1 MAKALFAWVLYNV
14 ITQQS
19 LVIFNTSNITDI
31 NQSLDLPIVLL
42 NICPNY
48 PLYEWGVS
56 KITQDSAHTGPKR
69 VFTKFF
75 GLYTNATVSVKP
87 CSTTLLKIANLAKTL
102 HPLFPDSFFA
112 LNILQILHTYV
123 IICLPLLDYKNHK

>member
-1 MAKALFAWVLYNV
+1 MERHKVSYRTFSVHVQMAKALFAWVLYNV

-19 LVIFNTSNITDI
+19 SVMIFNTSNITDI

-48 PLYEWGVS
+48 PLCEWGVS

-75 GLYTNATVSVKP
+75 DLYTNATTVSVKP
-87 CSTTLLKIANLAKTL
+87 CSTTLLKIANLAKL
-102 HPLFPDSFFA
+102 S
-112 LNILQILHTYV
+112 ILSSLIRFSQ
-123 IICLPLLDYKNHK
+123 